1 MGDLVPATN
10 RMGTLQFL
18 MGSVTGSHSLS
29 APRVVGPRARM
40 QPTCS
45 TSATWGG
52 RRVKGMLNANVD
64 RECYICMN
72 IYMCTVCAY
81 QAGLFS

>member
-18 MGSVTGSHSLS
+18 MGSVAESHSLS

-52 RRVKGMLNANVD
+52 GRRQESEGDADVD
-64 RECYICMN
+64 RERYICMN
-72 IYMCTVCAY
+72 IY
-81 QAGLFS
+81 